1 MDLNISLGSECE
13 IVVGVTLFC
22 FFVFLVFLFV
32 CFLYVCFVFLKK
44 LRSKERKMPIRW
56 PYRVSI
62 LIAVVEY
69 VEQEIAN

>member
-1 MDLNISLGSECE
+1 MC
-13 IVVGVTLFC
+13 VLF
-22 FFVFLVFLFV
+22 
-32 CFLYVCFVFLKK
+32 FLKK

-62 LIAVVEY
+62 VIAVVEY